1 MIGRALGQNPAGEDL
16 RQIRDSINYRDGAFQ
31 NLKPTEIT
39 LKEASFF
46 KMLRD
51 FINKPKSASPPI
63 SLPGIKTDLRSLNS
77 EEPVL
82 IWFGHSSYLISYKG
96 TTILV
101 DPVLSGNASPVSFF
115 AKSFAGTDIYTA
127 DDFPHI
133 DVMILTHDHYDHLD
147 YKTIRDLQLKTTHY
161 YVPLGV
167 ASHLKFWG
175 VEADKITSLNWWE
188 SAPISGGFKLTATP
202 ARHFSGRGLKRNQT
216 LWTSYVLRMDP
227 FSIFIGGDSG
237 YDTHFREIGDNFGPF
252 DLAIL
257 ESGQYNPMWPY
268 IHLSPEE
275 SVKASNDLRA
285 ELLLPVH
292 WGKFALAFH
301 NWDEPVLRVLKAA
314 KEFNLKVTTPM
325 IGEQLLL
332 GSVHPDKEWWILQ
345 Y

>member
-1 MIGRALGQNPAGEDL
+1 M
-16 RQIRDSINYRDGAFQ
+16 
-31 NLKPTEIT
+31 
-39 LKEASFF
+39 
-46 KMLRD
+46 
-51 FINKPKSASPPI
+51 
-63 SLPGIKTDLRSLNS
+63 
-77 EEPVL
+77 L